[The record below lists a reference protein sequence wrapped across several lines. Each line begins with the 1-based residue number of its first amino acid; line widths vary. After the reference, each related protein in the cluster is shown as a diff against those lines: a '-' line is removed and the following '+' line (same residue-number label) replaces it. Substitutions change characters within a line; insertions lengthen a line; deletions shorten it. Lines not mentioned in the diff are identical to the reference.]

1 MMVTHSGTNEITN
14 KVETLQK
21 IRKVIKTVKENY
33 QVSIIRL
40 REIRRVSEIILKY
53 NHIFIKNLLKFI
65 FHNTNYIP
73 LDSAQ
78 CGQSDSIQIIEEIAK
93 RKKKL
98 VNIN

>member
-21 IRKVIKTVKENY
+21 IRKVIKRVKENY

-65 FHNTNYIP
+65 
-73 LDSAQ
+73 
-78 CGQSDSIQIIEEIAK
+78 IQIICHWIVLNAENQVVLKLLKKSPK
-93 RKKKL
+93 RRR
-98 VNIN
+98 N